1 MRRAGV
7 CALAIA
13 FAGSLA
19 ACVPSDVQDPYQ
31 RTVAGALLG
40 ATAGAAI
47 GAAVSLDPGFGAA
60 IGTGAGVLVGGALG
74 LATLDP
80 PPTYAP
86 IEIPATQIIPGFYD
100 TWPPGNQSPALG
112 GSVPPPPARL

>member
-1 MRRAGV
+1 RRAGV
-7 CALAIA
+7 YVLASA
-13 FAGSLA
+13 FAGSLS

-60 IGTGAGVLVGGALG
+60 IGTGAGGLGGGALG
-74 LATLDP
+74 LATLGP
-80 PPTYAP
+80 PPPSPPTETP
-86 IEIPATQIIPGFYD
+86 PPLVFPGFSD
-100 TWPPGNQSPALG
+100 PCPPGTQSPALG
-112 GSVPPPPARL
+112 GSAPPPPARL